1 MIIEFDKAFLEFER
15 DAYSLL
21 HECHFDPG
29 AELSNF
35 KIQIQAQNLATDI
48 GYLSMV
54 MRDLHQAAIHEISA
68 EFDLENA
75 KYNEYIKQHRE
86 KGDPNTALDDGFF
99 RNQPR
104 QERNISIALA
114 KFGAAF
120 KAFLFPL
127 RAYQDAIYMIGLGIL
142 EQPVGGK
149 SGMKNAVNVPER
161 VFITKNPIGQL
172 LTTAVPDYAMWFGSL
187 RGQRNSVKSGA
198 GISYNSGKNFVTGET
213 TIAIDIHTSS
223 ENRTLISLDNVS
235 QALQMSTKA
244 TKAIVEFG
252 ISHGKFKPRA
262 HGNAG

>member
-1 MIIEFDKAFLEFER
+1 MIIEFDKAFLAFER

-54 MRDLHQAAIHEISA
+54 LRDLHQAAIHEIST

-75 KYNEYIKQHRE
+75 KYNEYLKQHVE
-86 KGDPNTALDDGFF
+86 MVEPNPSLGDGFF
-99 RNQPR
+99 RNQPHHE
-104 QERNISIALA
+104 QKISIALA

-120 KAFLFPL
+120 KAFLFPI

-142 EQPVGGK
+142 GQPVGGK

-161 VFITKNPIGQL
+161 TFITRNPIGQL
-172 LTTAVPDYAMWFGSL
+172 LAMAAPDYAMWFGSL

-198 GISYNSGKNFVTGET
+198 GISYRSGKNFVTGET

-223 ENRTLISLDNVS
+223 ENRQLINLDNVS
-235 QALQMSTKA
+235 QALQMSTSA

-252 ISHGKFKPRA
+252 ISHGKFKPRER
-262 HGNAG
+262 